1 MTELMAKAG
10 TRHHRA
16 ARSAQEGAFGY
27 LEGHCLAQHIGNLAH
42 LSFFLSLS
50 NQHILDSLA

>member
-27 LEGHCLAQHIGNLAH
+27 LEGHRLAQHIGNLAH
-42 LSFFLSLS
+42 LSFFFES
-50 NQHILDSLA
+50 I